1 MLSQNNTKNTRQKAS
16 KHGKN
21 TSFQPNF
28 CQKTLNFP
36 EKWPSLPF
44 LLHFYALIFF
54 KVAKKWQIFFQNFW
68 QKIFRLETTIFK
80 KKILVRLF
88 EWKILVLK
96 NIFFDKNTQFLI
108 KNRWFFGNSL
118 KTREF
123 GVSCYN
129 TEQKFSTRRPAQ
141 KHGIRVITREMATLD
156 VKAGYEVQLRK
167 IRRTRSFGTHWFFK
181 KKMSPIYYRTFA
193 LYLFGFFH
201 HICLKN

>member
-1 MLSQNNTKNTRQKAS
+1 MNKGGLPTLLRHLHKPEMAQTVFPEIFSWKTRMLSQNNTKNTRQKAS

-68 QKIFRLETTIFK
+68 QKNFRLETTIFR

-108 KNRWFFGNSL
+108 KSRWFFGNSL

-129 TEQKFSTRRPAQ
+129 TEQKSSTRRPAQ
-141 KHGIRVITREMATLD
+141 KHGIRVITREMATL
-156 VKAGYEVQLRK
+156 VVLVVQD
-167 IRRTRSFGTHWFFK
+167 SS
-181 KKMSPIYYRTFA
+181 KKMGAP
-193 LYLFGFFH
+193 
-201 HICLKN
+201 